1 MDHPVR
7 RNQNHSM
14 TRDDK
19 HLVFA
24 GFLVALPVVAWLSV
38 AAWRYGIDRPVAR
51 GLARIVKLT
60 PRDDFLIGALV
71 LGLVAGFFLGDWLV
85 RRFDTQFGGAAFK
98 RFLRGTRMIS
108 QRSLQKLT
116 AESGKAQVLVA
127 GTPIPTWLETLHLLV
142 AGATGTGK
150 TVGIAQI
157 IETLLRRGD
166 RAIIVDPNGAF
177 LSRFYFPGDVVLN
190 PFDKRSEA
198 WSIFNELRDEYD
210 FKRYALSVVPEG
222 LTDEA
227 EEWNGYAR
235 LLFQAATKK
244 MAKRGN
250 TTVVHL
256 IKLLTAESE
265 DTLKEFLADTE
276 AEGLFV
282 GAKEALSSARFI
294 LAKYLDPH
302 RYLKDAGKFSIR
314 RWLED
319 EGGGNLYITWR
330 EDMLE
335 ALKPL
340 VSTWVDILCTS
351 ILSLPESPARRLWM
365 VIDELDSLQKLP
377 SLEDSLT
384 KGRKHGLRIVAG
396 IQSTAQLE
404 RTNGEKDATVLRSCF
419 RNILVLGGGRSD
431 SKTAEDL
438 SKSLGEHEVERET
451 QGESSN
457 DRGGSRSRT
466 TRIERER
473 VVMPSEIQSLPE
485 LTGYLGFAGDLPI
498 ARVELVPR
506 HHPMR
511 HPAIVE

>member
-1 MDHPVR
+1 
-7 RNQNHSM
+7 M
-14 TRDDK
+14 TRDDRS
-19 HLVFA
+19 LVF
-24 GFLVALPVVAWLSV
+24 LALLLGMPL
-38 AAWRYGIDRPVAR
+38 AAWIAMALIRYSVERPMLRSLVRVA
-51 GLARIVKLT
+51 KLT
-60 PRDDFLIGALV
+60 PEDNFLIGALV
-71 LGLVAGFFLGDWLV
+71 IGAFAGFILGDWIV
-85 RRFDTQFGGAAFK
+85 RRFDSQFGGAAFR

-108 QRSLQKLT
+108 HRSLQSHT
-116 AESGKAQVLVA
+116 REAGEAQVLVA
-127 GTPIPTWLETLHLLV
+127 DTPIPIWLETLHLLL

-150 TVGIAQI
+150 TVALAQI
-157 IETLLRRGD
+157 IETILRRGD
-166 RAIIVDPNGAF
+166 RLIIVDPNGTF
-177 LSRFYFPGDVVLN
+177 LSRFYLPGDVILN
-190 PFDKRSEA
+190 PFDRRSES
-198 WSIFNELRDEYD
+198 WNIFNELRDPYD
-210 FKRYALSVVPEG
+210 FKRYALSVVPKG

-235 LLFQAATKK
+235 LLFQAATRK
-244 MAKRGN
+244 MSAVGN
-250 TTVVHL
+250 TDIFSL
-256 IKLLTAESE
+256 IKLLSAETDES
-265 DTLKEFLADTE
+265 LKDFLGDTE

-282 GAKEALSSARFI
+282 GAKQALSSARFI

-302 RYLKDAGKFSIR
+302 QYLKDGADFSIR

-319 EGGGNLYITWR
+319 ESGGNLYITWR

-377 SLEDSLT
+377 SLEDALT

-438 SKSLGEHEVERET
+438 SRSLGEHEVERET
-451 QGESSN
+451 IGETSN

-466 TRIERER
+466 IRIERER

-485 LTGYLGFAGDLPI
+485 LTGYVAFAGDIPI
-498 ARVELVPR
+498 ARVKLSPQ
-506 HHPMR
+506 HYATR

>member
-1 MDHPVR
+1 
-7 RNQNHSM
+7 M

-19 HLVFA
+19 SLVFLSLLI
-24 GFLVALPVVAWLSV
+24 GLPVVAWVSV
-38 AAWRYGIDRPVAR
+38 AAWRYGVERPVVRSFVKIA
-51 GLARIVKLT
+51 KLT
-60 PRDDFLIGALV
+60 PEDNFLIGALV
-71 LGLVAGFFLGDWLV
+71 VGAFTGFFLGDWIV
-85 RRFDTQFGGAAFK
+85 RRYDSKFGGAAFK
-98 RFLRGTRMIS
+98 RFLRGTRMINHC
-108 QRSLQKLT
+108 SLQNRT
-116 AESGKAQVLVA
+116 RESGKAQVLVA
-127 GTPIPTWLETLHLLV
+127 DTPIPTWLETLHLLL

-150 TVGIAQI
+150 TVALGQI
-157 IETLLRRGD
+157 IETILRRGD
-166 RAIIVDPNGAF
+166 RLIIVDPNGTF
-177 LSRFYFPGDVVLN
+177 LSRFYLPGDVILN
-190 PFDKRSEA
+190 PFDRRSES
-198 WSIFNELRDEYD
+198 WNIFNELRDPYD
-210 FKRYALSVVPEG
+210 FKRYALSVVPKG

-235 LLFQAATKK
+235 LLFQAATRK
-244 MAKRGN
+244 MAAVGN
-250 TTVVHL
+250 TDIFSL
-256 IKLLTAESE
+256 IKLLSAESDE
-265 DTLKEFLADTE
+265 SLKEFLGDTE

-282 GAKEALSSARFI
+282 GAKQALSSARFI

-302 RYLKDAGKFSIR
+302 QYLKDGAEFSIR

-319 EGGGNLYITWR
+319 EQGGNLYITWR

-351 ILSLPESPARRLWM
+351 ILSLPESPTRRLWM

-377 SLEDSLT
+377 SLEDALT

-438 SKSLGEHEVERET
+438 SRSLGEHEVAREPL
-451 QGESSN
+451 GETSN

-466 TRIERER
+466 MRIERER

-485 LTGYLGFAGDLPI
+485 LTGYVAFAGDIAI
-498 ARVELVPR
+498 ARVKLVPQSY
-506 HHPMR
+506 PAR

>member
-1 MDHPVR
+1 
-7 RNQNHSM
+7 M
-14 TRDDK
+14 TRDDRN
-19 HLVFA
+19 LVF
-24 GFLVALPVVAWLSV
+24 LALLLGMPLTAWISMALIRYSV
-38 AAWRYGIDRPVAR
+38 ERPVLR
-51 GLARIVKLT
+51 GLVRVAKLT
-60 PRDDFLIGALV
+60 PEDNFLIGALV
-71 LGLVAGFFLGDWLV
+71 VGAFAGFFLGDWIV
-85 RRFDTQFGGAAFK
+85 RRFDSRFGGAAFR

-108 QRSLQKLT
+108 HRSLQGRT
-116 AESGKAQVLVA
+116 RETGAVQVLVA
-127 GTPIPTWLETLHLLV
+127 DTPIPTWLETLHLLL

-150 TVGIAQI
+150 TVALGQI
-157 IETLLRRGD
+157 IETILRRGD
-166 RAIIVDPNGAF
+166 RLIMVDPNGTF
-177 LSRFYFPGDVVLN
+177 LSRFYLPGDAILN
-190 PFDKRSEA
+190 PFDQRSES
-198 WSIFNELRDEYD
+198 WNIFNELRDPYD
-210 FKRYALSVVPEG
+210 FKRYALSVVPKG

-235 LLFQAATKK
+235 LLFQAATRK
-244 MAKRGN
+244 MAAVGN
-250 TTVVHL
+250 TDIFSL
-256 IKLLTAESE
+256 IKLLSAETDES
-265 DTLKEFLADTE
+265 LKDFLGDTE

-282 GAKEALSSARFI
+282 GAKQALSSARFI

-302 RYLKDAGKFSIR
+302 QYLKDGADFSIR
-314 RWLED
+314 RWLEN
-319 EGGGNLYITWR
+319 ESGGNLYITWR

-377 SLEDSLT
+377 SLEDALT

-438 SKSLGEHEVERET
+438 SRSLGEHEVERET
-451 QGESSN
+451 VGETSN

-466 TRIERER
+466 IRIERER

-485 LTGYLGFAGDLPI
+485 LTGYVAFAGDIPI
-498 ARVELVPR
+498 ARVKLSPR
-506 HHPMR
+506 HYVTR

>member
-1 MDHPVR
+1 
-7 RNQNHSM
+7 M

-24 GFLVALPVVAWLSV
+24 GFLVVLPVVAWLSM
-38 AAWRYGIDRPVAR
+38 AAWRYGIDRPVAH
-51 GLARIVKLT
+51 GLARIAKLT

-71 LGLVAGFFLGDWLV
+71 LGLVAGFFLADWLV

-108 QRSLQKLT
+108 QRSLRKLT
-116 AESGKAQVLVA
+116 AEPGKAQVLVA

-235 LLFQAATKK
+235 LLFQAATRK
-244 MAKRGN
+244 MAQRGN

-302 RYLKDAGKFSIR
+302 RYLKEGGAFSIR

-319 EGGGNLYITWR
+319 ESGGNLYITWR

-351 ILSLPESPARRLWM
+351 ILSLPESPDRRLWT

-377 SLEDSLT
+377 SLEDALT

-419 RNILVLGGGRSD
+419 RSILVLGGGRSD

-485 LTGYLGFAGDLPI
+485 LTGYLGFAGELPI

-506 HHPMR
+506 HYPMR

>member
-1 MDHPVR
+1 
-7 RNQNHSM
+7 M

-19 HLVFA
+19 NLVFI
-24 GFLVALPVVAWLSV
+24 GVMVGLPVVAWLSV
-38 AAWRYGIDRPVAR
+38 AAWRYEVDQPVGR
-51 GLARIVKLT
+51 GLLRIAKLT
-60 PRDDFLIGALV
+60 PHDDFLIGALV
-71 LGLVAGFFLGDWLV
+71 LGVLAGFALADWIV
-85 RRFDTQFGGAAFK
+85 RRYDTHFGGASFK

-108 QRSLQKLT
+108 HRGLQERTHEPSK
-116 AESGKAQVLVA
+116 EQVLVA
-127 GTPIPTWLETLHLLV
+127 DTPIPTWLESLHLLV

-150 TVGIAQI
+150 TVALGQT
-157 IETLLRRGD
+157 IETILRRGD
-166 RAIIVDPNGAF
+166 RLIIVDPNGTF
-177 LSRFYFPGDVVLN
+177 LSRFFFAGDVILN
-190 PFDKRSEA
+190 PFDKRSEG
-198 WSIFNELRDEYD
+198 WSIFNELRDAYD
-210 FKRYALSVVPEG
+210 FKRYALSVVPKG

-235 LLFQAATKK
+235 LLFQAATRK
-244 MAKRGN
+244 MASVGN
-250 TTVVHL
+250 TDIFSL
-256 IKLLTAESE
+256 IKLLSAESDE
-265 DTLKEFLADTE
+265 SLKEFLADTE

-302 RYLKDAGKFSIR
+302 QYLKDGGAFSIR

-319 EGGGNLYITWR
+319 DASGNLYVTWR

-351 ILSLPESPARRLWM
+351 ILSLPESPRRRTWM

-377 SLEDSLT
+377 SLEDALT

-438 SKSLGEHEVERET
+438 SRSLGEHEVERET
-451 QGESSN
+451 LGESSSS
-457 DRGGSRSRT
+457 RGGSRSRT

-485 LTGYLGFAGDLPI
+485 LTGYVAFAGDIPI
-498 ARVELVPR
+498 ARVKLVPQHYR
-506 HHPMR
+506 VR
-511 HPAIVE
+511 HPAIME

>member
-1 MDHPVR
+1 
-7 RNQNHSM
+7 M

-19 HLVFA
+19 QLVFA
-24 GFLVALPVVAWLSV
+24 GFLVGLPVVSWLTV

-51 GLARIVKLT
+51 GLARIAKLT
-60 PRDDFLIGALV
+60 PSDDFLIGALV
-71 LGLVAGFFLGDWLV
+71 LGLAAGFFLGDWLV

>member
-1 MDHPVR
+1 
-7 RNQNHSM
+7 
-14 TRDDK
+14 
-19 HLVFA
+19 
-24 GFLVALPVVAWLSV
+24 
-38 AAWRYGIDRPVAR
+38 
-51 GLARIVKLT
+51 
-60 PRDDFLIGALV
+60 
-71 LGLVAGFFLGDWLV
+71 
-85 RRFDTQFGGAAFK
+85 
-98 RFLRGTRMIS
+98 MI
-108 QRSLQKLT
+108 
-116 AESGKAQVLVA
+116 
-127 GTPIPTWLETLHLLV
+127 
-142 AGATGTGK
+142 
-150 TVGIAQI
+150 
-157 IETLLRRGD
+157 
-166 RAIIVDPNGAF
+166 
-177 LSRFYFPGDVVLN
+177 LN
-190 PFDKRSEA
+190 PFDTRSES
-198 WSIFNELRDEYD
+198 WSIFNELHDEYD
-210 FKRYALSVVPEG
+210 FKRYALSVVPKG
-222 LTDEA
+222 LTDDA

-244 MAKRGN
+244 MAAVGN
-250 TTVVHL
+250 TDIFSL
-256 IKLLTAESE
+256 IKLLAAESDE
-265 DTLKEFLADTE
+265 SLKEFLADTE

-302 RYLKDAGKFSIR
+302 QYLRDGGEFSIR
-314 RWLED
+314 RWLE

-351 ILSLPESPARRLWM
+351 ILSLPESPIRRIWM

-377 SLEDSLT
+377 SLEDAST

-396 IQSTAQLE
+396 IQSTAQLD

-451 QGESSN
+451 HGESAN

-466 TRIERER
+466 TRVERER

-485 LTGYLGFAGDLPI
+485 LTGYLAFAGDVPI
-498 ARVELVPR
+498 ARIKLTPR
-506 HHPMR
+506 HYPVR
-511 HPAIVE
+511 HPAILE

>member
-1 MDHPVR
+1 
-7 RNQNHSM
+7 M
-14 TRDDK
+14 TRDDRNF
-19 HLVFA
+19 VFI
-24 GFLVALPVVAWLSV
+24 GVMLGLPLVAWLGV
-38 AAWRYGIDRPVAR
+38 AAWRYGVERPVAR
-51 GLARIVKLT
+51 GLLRIAKLT
-60 PRDDFLIGALV
+60 PHDDYLIGALV
-71 LGLVAGFFLGDWLV
+71 LGVLGGFVLADWII
-85 RRFDTQFGGAAFK
+85 RRYDTQFGGASFK
-98 RFLRGTRMIS
+98 RFLRGARMIS
-108 QRSLQKLT
+108 HRSLQKRT
-116 AESGKAQVLVA
+116 QESGKAQVLVA
-127 GTPIPTWLETLHLLV
+127 DTPIPTRLETLHLLL

-150 TVGIAQI
+150 TVALGQI
-157 IETLLRRGD
+157 IETILRRGD
-166 RAIIVDPNGAF
+166 RLIIVDPNGTF
-177 LSRFYFPGDVVLN
+177 LSRFFLPGDIVLN
-190 PFDKRSEA
+190 PFDRRSES
-198 WSIFNELRDEYD
+198 WNIFNELRDAYD
-210 FKRYALSVVPEG
+210 FKRYALSVVPKG

-235 LLFQAATKK
+235 LLFQAATRK
-244 MAKRGN
+244 MAAVGN
-250 TTVVHL
+250 TDIFSL
-256 IKLLTAESE
+256 IKLLSAESDE
-265 DTLKEFLADTE
+265 SLKEFLGDTE

-282 GAKEALSSARFI
+282 GARQALSSARFI

-302 RYLKDAGKFSIR
+302 QYLKDGAEFSIR

-319 EGGGNLYITWR
+319 EQGGNLYITWR

-351 ILSLPESPARRLWM
+351 ILSLPESPTRRLWM

-377 SLEDSLT
+377 SLEDALT

-431 SKTAEDL
+431 SKTADDL
-438 SKSLGEHEVERET
+438 SRALGEHEVERET
-451 QGESSN
+451 LGETSN

-466 TRIERER
+466 LRIERER

-485 LTGYLGFAGDLPI
+485 LTGYVAFAGDIPI
-498 ARVELVPR
+498 ARVKLAPQSY
-506 HHPMR
+506 PAR

>member
-1 MDHPVR
+1 
-7 RNQNHSM
+7 M
-14 TRDDK
+14 TKDDK

-24 GFLVALPVVAWLSV
+24 GFLVVLPVAAWLSM
-38 AAWRYGIDRPVAR
+38 AAWRYGIDRPVAH
-51 GLARIVKLT
+51 GLARIAKLT

-71 LGLVAGFFLGDWLV
+71 LGLAAGFFLADWLV

-177 LSRFYFPGDVVLN
+177 LSRFYFPGDIVLN

-244 MAKRGN
+244 MAQRGN

-319 EGGGNLYITWR
+319 ERGGNLYITWR

-351 ILSLPESPARRLWM
+351 ILSLPESPDRRLWT

-377 SLEDSLT
+377 SLEDALT

-419 RNILVLGGGRSD
+419 RSILVLGGGRSD

-506 HHPMR
+506 HYPMR

>member
-1 MDHPVR
+1 
-7 RNQNHSM
+7 M
-14 TRDDK
+14 TRDDRN
-19 HLVFA
+19 LVFL
-24 GFLVALPVVAWLSV
+24 GVLIGMPL
-38 AAWRYGIDRPVAR
+38 AAWISMAVIRYSVERPVLRSLVRVA
-51 GLARIVKLT
+51 KLT
-60 PRDDFLIGALV
+60 REDNFLIGALV
-71 LGLVAGFFLGDWLV
+71 IGAFAGFFLGDWIV
-85 RRFDTQFGGAAFK
+85 RRFDSQFGGAAFR

-108 QRSLQKLT
+108 HRSLQSRT
-116 AESGKAQVLVA
+116 REAGEAQVLVA
-127 GTPIPTWLETLHLLV
+127 DTPIPTWLETLHLLL

-150 TVGIAQI
+150 TVALGQI
-157 IETLLRRGD
+157 IETILRRCD
-166 RAIIVDPNGAF
+166 RLIIVDPNGTF
-177 LSRFYFPGDVVLN
+177 LSRFYLPGDAILN
-190 PFDKRSEA
+190 PFDRRSES
-198 WSIFNELRDEYD
+198 WNIFNELRDPYD
-210 FKRYALSVVPEG
+210 FKRYALSVVPKG

-235 LLFQAATKK
+235 LLFQAATRK
-244 MAKRGN
+244 MAAVGN
-250 TTVVHL
+250 TDIFSL
-256 IKLLTAESE
+256 IKLLSAETDES
-265 DTLKEFLADTE
+265 LKDFLGDTE

-282 GAKEALSSARFI
+282 GAKQALSSARFI

-302 RYLKDAGKFSIR
+302 QYLKDGAEFSIR

-319 EGGGNLYITWR
+319 ESGGNLYITWR

-351 ILSLPESPARRLWM
+351 ILSLPEGPPRRLWM

-377 SLEDSLT
+377 SLEDALT

-438 SKSLGEHEVERET
+438 SRSLGEHEVERET
-451 QGESSN
+451 VGETSS

-466 TRIERER
+466 IRIERER

-485 LTGYLGFAGDLPI
+485 LTGYVAFAGDIPI
-498 ARVELVPR
+498 ARVKLSPR
-506 HHPMR
+506 YYATR

>member
-1 MDHPVR
+1 
-7 RNQNHSM
+7 M

-19 HLVFA
+19 SLVFLSLLI
-24 GFLVALPVVAWLSV
+24 GLPVVAWVSV
-38 AAWRYGIDRPVAR
+38 AAWRYGVERPVVR
-51 GLARIVKLT
+51 GFVKIAKLT
-60 PRDDFLIGALV
+60 PQDNFLIGALV
-71 LGLVAGFFLGDWLV
+71 VGAFTGFFLGDWIV
-85 RRFDTQFGGAAFK
+85 RRYDSKFGGGAFK

-108 QRSLQKLT
+108 HRSLQNRT
-116 AESGKAQVLVA
+116 RESGKEQVLIA
-127 GTPIPTWLETLHLLV
+127 GTPIPTWLETLHLLL

-150 TVGIAQI
+150 TVALGQI
-157 IETLLRRGD
+157 IETILRRGD
-166 RAIIVDPNGAF
+166 RLIIVDPNGTF
-177 LSRFYFPGDVVLN
+177 LSRFFLPGDIVLN
-190 PFDKRSEA
+190 PFDRRSES
-198 WSIFNELRDEYD
+198 WNIFNELRDPYD
-210 FKRYALSVVPEG
+210 FKRYALSVVPKG

-235 LLFQAATKK
+235 LLFQAATRK
-244 MAKRGN
+244 MAAVGN
-250 TTVVHL
+250 TDIFSL
-256 IKLLTAESE
+256 IKLLSAESDE
-265 DTLKEFLADTE
+265 SLKEFLGDTE

-282 GAKEALSSARFI
+282 GARQALSSARFI

-302 RYLKDAGKFSIR
+302 QYLKDGAEFSIR

-319 EGGGNLYITWR
+319 EQGGNLYITWR

-351 ILSLPESPARRLWM
+351 ILSLPESPTRQLWM

-377 SLEDSLT
+377 SLEDALT

-438 SKSLGEHEVERET
+438 SRSLGEHEVERET
-451 QGESSN
+451 MGETSN

-466 TRIERER
+466 LRIERER

-485 LTGYLGFAGDLPI
+485 LTGYVAFAGDFPI
-498 ARVELVPR
+498 ARVKLAPQSY
-506 HHPMR
+506 PTR

>member
-1 MDHPVR
+1 M
-7 RNQNHSM
+7 N
-14 TRDDK
+14 RDDRQ
-19 HLVFA
+19 LVFA
-24 GFLVALPVVAWLSV
+24 GLLVGLPV
-38 AAWRYGIDRPVAR
+38 AAWLAVATLRYGIERPVAR
-51 GLARIVKLT
+51 DLVRIARLT
-60 PRDDFLIGALV
+60 PGDEFLVGALV
-71 LGLVAGFFLGDWLV
+71 LGLVAGFFLADWIV
-85 RRFDTQFGGAAFK
+85 RRFDAQFGGAAYK
-98 RFLRGTRMIS
+98 RFVRGTRMIS
-108 QRSLQKLT
+108 QRSLQNRT
-116 AESGKAQVLVA
+116 SESGKSQVLVA
-127 GTPIPTWLETLHLLV
+127 DTPIPTWLETLHLLV
-142 AGATGTGK
+142 TGATGTGK

-157 IETLLRRGD
+157 VETILRRGD

-177 LSRFYFPGDVVLN
+177 LARFYFPGDVVLN
-190 PFDKRSEA
+190 PFDRRSKP

-210 FKRYALSVVPEG
+210 YKRYALSVVPEG
-222 LTDEA
+222 LTDDA

-244 MAKRGN
+244 LAEVSN
-250 TTVVHL
+250 PDVVSL

-265 DTLKEFLADTE
+265 ESLKEFLSDTE

-302 RYLKDAGKFSIR
+302 RYLKEGGTFSIR

-319 EGGGNLYITWR
+319 EKGGNLYITWR

-351 ILSLPESPARRLWM
+351 ILSLPENADRRLWM

-377 SLEDSLT
+377 SLEDALT

-404 RTNGEKDATVLRSCF
+404 RTNGEKDATVLRTCF
-419 RNILVLGGGRSD
+419 RSILVLGGGRSD
-431 SKTAEDL
+431 SKTADDL
-438 SKSLGEHEVERET
+438 SRSLGEHEVERET
-451 QGESSN
+451 QGETSN
-457 DRGGSRSRT
+457 SRGGSRSRT

-485 LTGYLGFAGDLPI
+485 LTGYLAFAGDLPI
-498 ARVELVPR
+498 ARVALVPR
-506 HHPMR
+506 RYPMR

>member
-1 MDHPVR
+1 
-7 RNQNHSM
+7 
-14 TRDDK
+14 
-19 HLVFA
+19 
-24 GFLVALPVVAWLSV
+24 
-38 AAWRYGIDRPVAR
+38 
-51 GLARIVKLT
+51 
-60 PRDDFLIGALV
+60 
-71 LGLVAGFFLGDWLV
+71 
-85 RRFDTQFGGAAFK
+85 
-98 RFLRGTRMIS
+98 
-108 QRSLQKLT
+108 
-116 AESGKAQVLVA
+116 VLVA
-127 GTPIPTWLETLHLLV
+127 DTPMPTWLETLHLLV

-150 TVGIAQI
+150 TVALGQV
-157 IETLLRRGD
+157 IETILRRGD
-166 RAIIVDPNGAF
+166 RLIIVDPNGSF
-177 LSRFYFPGDVVLN
+177 LSRFFFPGDVILN
-190 PFDKRSEA
+190 PFDRRSEA
-198 WSIFNELRDEYD
+198 WSIFNELRDAYD
-210 FKRYALSVVPEG
+210 FKRYALSVVPKG

-235 LLFQAATKK
+235 LLFQAATRK
-244 MAKRGN
+244 MASVRN
-250 TTVVHL
+250 TDIFSL
-256 IKLLTAESE
+256 IKLLSTESDE
-265 DTLKEFLADTE
+265 SLKEFLADTE

-282 GAKEALSSARFI
+282 GAREALSSARFI

-302 RYLKDAGKFSIR
+302 QYLKKEGGPFSIR

-351 ILSLPESPARRLWM
+351 ILSLPEGPRRRTWM

-377 SLEDSLT
+377 SLEDALT

-419 RNILVLGGGRSD
+419 RNILVLGGGRAD

-438 SKSLGEHEVERET
+438 SRSLGEHEVERET
-451 QGESSN
+451 VGESTSN
-457 DRGGSRSRT
+457 RGGSHNRT

-485 LTGYLGFAGDLPI
+485 LTGYVAFAEDIPI
-498 ARVELVPR
+498 ARVRLVPQR
-506 HHPMR
+506 HRAR

>member
-1 MDHPVR
+1 
-7 RNQNHSM
+7 M

-24 GFLVALPVVAWLSV
+24 GFLVVLPVVAWLSM
-38 AAWRYGIDRPVAR
+38 AAWRYGIDRPVAH
-51 GLARIVKLT
+51 GLARIAKLT
-60 PRDDFLIGALV
+60 PRDDFLMGALV
-71 LGLVAGFFLGDWLV
+71 LGLVVGFFLADWLV

-108 QRSLQKLT
+108 QRSLRKLT
-116 AESGKAQVLVA
+116 AESGKPQVLVA

-235 LLFQAATKK
+235 LLFQAATRK
-244 MAKRGN
+244 MAQRGN

-302 RYLKDAGKFSIR
+302 RYLKEGGAFSIR

-319 EGGGNLYITWR
+319 ESGGNLYITWR

-351 ILSLPESPARRLWM
+351 ILSLPESPDRRLWT

-377 SLEDSLT
+377 SLEDALT

-506 HHPMR
+506 HYPMR

>member
-1 MDHPVR
+1 
-7 RNQNHSM
+7 M

-19 HLVFA
+19 NIVFI
-24 GFLVALPVVAWLSV
+24 GVMVGLPVVAWLSV
-38 AAWRYGIDRPVAR
+38 AAWRYEVDQPVGR
-51 GLARIVKLT
+51 GLLRIAKLT
-60 PRDDFLIGALV
+60 PHDDFLIGALV
-71 LGLVAGFFLGDWLV
+71 LGVLAGFALADWIV
-85 RRFDTQFGGAAFK
+85 RRYDTHFGGASFK

-108 QRSLQKLT
+108 HRGLQERTHEPSK
-116 AESGKAQVLVA
+116 EQVLVA
-127 GTPIPTWLETLHLLV
+127 DTPIPTWLESLHLLV

-150 TVGIAQI
+150 TVALGQT
-157 IETLLRRGD
+157 IETILRRGD
-166 RAIIVDPNGAF
+166 RLIIVDPNGTF
-177 LSRFYFPGDVVLN
+177 LSRFFFAGDVILN
-190 PFDKRSEA
+190 PFDKRSEG
-198 WSIFNELRDEYD
+198 WSIFNELRDAYD
-210 FKRYALSVVPEG
+210 FKRYALSVVPKG

-235 LLFQAATKK
+235 LLFQAATRK
-244 MAKRGN
+244 MASVGN
-250 TTVVHL
+250 TDIFSL
-256 IKLLTAESE
+256 IKLLSAESDE
-265 DTLKEFLADTE
+265 SLKEFLADTE

-302 RYLKDAGKFSIR
+302 QYLKDGGAFSIR

-319 EGGGNLYITWR
+319 DASGNLYVTWR

-351 ILSLPESPARRLWM
+351 ILSLPESPRRRTWM

-377 SLEDSLT
+377 SLEDALT

-438 SKSLGEHEVERET
+438 SRSLGEHEVERET
-451 QGESSN
+451 LGESSSS
-457 DRGGSRSRT
+457 RGGSRSRT

-485 LTGYLGFAGDLPI
+485 LTGYVAFAGDIPI
-498 ARVELVPR
+498 ARVKLVPQHYR
-506 HHPMR
+506 VR
-511 HPAIVE
+511 HPAIME

>member
-1 MDHPVR
+1 
-7 RNQNHSM
+7 M

-24 GFLVALPVVAWLSV
+24 GFLVVLPVVAWLSM
-38 AAWRYGIDRPVAR
+38 AAWRYGIDRPVAH
-51 GLARIVKLT
+51 GLARIAKLT

-71 LGLVAGFFLGDWLV
+71 LGLVVGFFLADWLV

-108 QRSLQKLT
+108 QRSLRKLT

-177 LSRFYFPGDVVLN
+177 LSRFYFPGDIVLN

-235 LLFQAATKK
+235 LLFQAATRK
-244 MAKRGN
+244 MAQRGN

-302 RYLKDAGKFSIR
+302 RYLKEGGAFSIR

-319 EGGGNLYITWR
+319 ESGGNLYITWR

-351 ILSLPESPARRLWM
+351 ILSLPESPDRRLWT

-377 SLEDSLT
+377 SLEDALT

-419 RNILVLGGGRSD
+419 RSILVLGGGRSD

-506 HHPMR
+506 HYPMR

>member
-1 MDHPVR
+1 
-7 RNQNHSM
+7 M

-19 HLVFA
+19 NLVFI
-24 GFLVALPVVAWLSV
+24 GVMVGLPVVAWLSV
-38 AAWRYGIDRPVAR
+38 AAWRYEVEQPVGR
-51 GLARIVKLT
+51 GLLRIAKLT
-60 PRDDFLIGALV
+60 PHDDFLIGALV
-71 LGLVAGFFLGDWLV
+71 LGVLAGFALADWIV
-85 RRFDTQFGGAAFK
+85 RRYDTHFGGASFK

-108 QRSLQKLT
+108 HRGLQERTHEPSK
-116 AESGKAQVLVA
+116 EQVLVA
-127 GTPIPTWLETLHLLV
+127 DTPIPTWLESLHLLV

-150 TVGIAQI
+150 TVALGQT
-157 IETLLRRGD
+157 IETILRRGD
-166 RAIIVDPNGAF
+166 RLIIVDPNGTF
-177 LSRFYFPGDVVLN
+177 LSRFFFAGDVILN
-190 PFDKRSEA
+190 PFDKRSEG
-198 WSIFNELRDEYD
+198 WSIFNELRDAYD
-210 FKRYALSVVPEG
+210 FKRYALSVVPKG

-235 LLFQAATKK
+235 LLFQAATRK
-244 MAKRGN
+244 MASVGN
-250 TTVVHL
+250 TDIFSL
-256 IKLLTAESE
+256 IKLLSAESDE
-265 DTLKEFLADTE
+265 SLKEFLADTE

-302 RYLKDAGKFSIR
+302 QYLKDGGAFSIR

-319 EGGGNLYITWR
+319 DASGNLYVTWR

-351 ILSLPESPARRLWM
+351 ILSLPESPRRRTWM

-377 SLEDSLT
+377 SLEDALT

-438 SKSLGEHEVERET
+438 SRSLGEHEVERET
-451 QGESSN
+451 LGESSSS
-457 DRGGSRSRT
+457 RGGSRSRT

-485 LTGYLGFAGDLPI
+485 LTGYVAFAGDIPI
-498 ARVELVPR
+498 ARVKLVPQHYR
-506 HHPMR
+506 VR
-511 HPAIVE
+511 HPAIME

>member
-1 MDHPVR
+1 
-7 RNQNHSM
+7 M

-19 HLVFA
+19 SFVFL
-24 GFLVALPVVAWLSV
+24 GFLIGLPVVAWVSM
-38 AAWRYGIDRPVAR
+38 AAWRYGVERPVLR
-51 GLARIVKLT
+51 GLVRVAKLT
-60 PRDDFLIGALV
+60 PEDNFLIGALV
-71 LGLVAGFFLGDWLV
+71 LGAFAGFFLGDWII
-85 RRFDTQFGGAAFK
+85 RRYDSRFGGAAFK

-108 QRSLQKLT
+108 HRSLQNRT
-116 AESGKAQVLVA
+116 RESGKEQVLVA
-127 GTPIPTWLETLHLLV
+127 GTPIPTWLETFHLLL

-150 TVGIAQI
+150 TVALGQI
-157 IETLLRRGD
+157 IETILRRGD
-166 RAIIVDPNGAF
+166 RLIIVDPNGTF
-177 LSRFYFPGDVVLN
+177 LSRFFLPGDIVLN
-190 PFDKRSEA
+190 PFDKRSES
-198 WSIFNELRDEYD
+198 WNIFNELRDAYD
-210 FKRYALSVVPEG
+210 FKRYALSVVPKG

-235 LLFQAATKK
+235 LLFQAATRK
-244 MAKRGN
+244 MAAVGN
-250 TTVVHL
+250 TDTFSL
-256 IKLLTAESE
+256 IKLLSAESDE
-265 DTLKEFLADTE
+265 SLKEFLGDTE

-282 GAKEALSSARFI
+282 GARQALSSARFI

-302 RYLKDAGKFSIR
+302 QYLKDGAEFSIR

-319 EGGGNLYITWR
+319 EEGGNLYITWR

-351 ILSLPESPARRLWM
+351 ILSLPESPTRRLWM

-377 SLEDSLT
+377 SLEDALT

-431 SKTAEDL
+431 SKTADDL
-438 SKSLGEHEVERET
+438 SRALGEHEVERET
-451 QGESSN
+451 LGETSN

-466 TRIERER
+466 LRIERER

-485 LTGYLGFAGDLPI
+485 LTGYVAFAGDIPI
-498 ARVELVPR
+498 ARVKLAPQ
-506 HHPMR
+506 HYPAR

>member
-1 MDHPVR
+1 
-7 RNQNHSM
+7 M

-19 HLVFA
+19 NLVFI
-24 GFLVALPVVAWLSV
+24 GVMVGLPVVAWLSV
-38 AAWRYGIDRPVAR
+38 AAWRYEVDQPVGR
-51 GLARIVKLT
+51 GLLRIAKLT
-60 PRDDFLIGALV
+60 PHDDFLIGALV
-71 LGLVAGFFLGDWLV
+71 LGVLAGFALANWIV
-85 RRFDTQFGGAAFK
+85 RRYDTHFGGASFK

-108 QRSLQKLT
+108 HRGLQERTHEPSK
-116 AESGKAQVLVA
+116 EQVLVA
-127 GTPIPTWLETLHLLV
+127 DTPIPTWLESLHLLV

-150 TVGIAQI
+150 TVALGQT
-157 IETLLRRGD
+157 IETILRRGD
-166 RAIIVDPNGAF
+166 RLIIVDPNGTF
-177 LSRFYFPGDVVLN
+177 LSRFFFAGDVILN
-190 PFDKRSEA
+190 PFDKRSEG
-198 WSIFNELRDEYD
+198 WSIFNELRDAYD
-210 FKRYALSVVPEG
+210 FKRYALSVVPKG

-235 LLFQAATKK
+235 LLFQAATRK
-244 MAKRGN
+244 MASVGN
-250 TTVVHL
+250 TDIFSL
-256 IKLLTAESE
+256 IKLLSAESDE
-265 DTLKEFLADTE
+265 SLKEFLADTE

-302 RYLKDAGKFSIR
+302 QYLKDGGAFSIR

-319 EGGGNLYITWR
+319 DASGNLYVTWR

-351 ILSLPESPARRLWM
+351 ILSLPESPRRRTWM

-377 SLEDSLT
+377 SLEDALT

-438 SKSLGEHEVERET
+438 SRSLGEHEVERET
-451 QGESSN
+451 LGESSSS
-457 DRGGSRSRT
+457 RGGSRSRT

-485 LTGYLGFAGDLPI
+485 LTGYVAFAGDIPI
-498 ARVELVPR
+498 ARVKLVPQHYR
-506 HHPMR
+506 VR
-511 HPAIVE
+511 HPAIME

>member
-1 MDHPVR
+1 MDHPAEPTG
-7 RNQNHSM
+7 QTSM

-19 HLVFA
+19 NLVFI
-24 GFLVALPVVAWLSV
+24 GVMVGLPVVAWLSV
-38 AAWRYGIDRPVAR
+38 AAWRYEVDQPVGR
-51 GLARIVKLT
+51 GLLRIAKLT
-60 PRDDFLIGALV
+60 PHDDFLIGALV
-71 LGLVAGFFLGDWLV
+71 LGVLAGFALADWIV
-85 RRFDTQFGGAAFK
+85 RRYDTHFGGASFK

-108 QRSLQKLT
+108 HRGLQERTHEPSK
-116 AESGKAQVLVA
+116 EQVLVA
-127 GTPIPTWLETLHLLV
+127 DTPIPTWLESLHLLV

-150 TVGIAQI
+150 TVALGQT
-157 IETLLRRGD
+157 IETILRRGD
-166 RAIIVDPNGAF
+166 RLIIVDPNGTF
-177 LSRFYFPGDVVLN
+177 LSRFFFAGDVILN
-190 PFDKRSEA
+190 PFDKRSEG
-198 WSIFNELRDEYD
+198 WSIFNELRDAYD
-210 FKRYALSVVPEG
+210 FKRYALSVVPKG

-235 LLFQAATKK
+235 LLFQAATRK
-244 MAKRGN
+244 MASVGN
-250 TTVVHL
+250 TDIFSL
-256 IKLLTAESE
+256 IKLLSAESDE
-265 DTLKEFLADTE
+265 SLKEFLADTE

-302 RYLKDAGKFSIR
+302 QYLKDGGAFSIR

-319 EGGGNLYITWR
+319 DASGNLYVTWR

-351 ILSLPESPARRLWM
+351 ILSLPESPRRRTWM

-377 SLEDSLT
+377 SLEDALT

-438 SKSLGEHEVERET
+438 SRSLGEHEVERET
-451 QGESSN
+451 LGESSSS
-457 DRGGSRSRT
+457 RGGSRSRT

-485 LTGYLGFAGDLPI
+485 LTGYVAFAGDIPI
-498 ARVELVPR
+498 ARVKLVPQHYR
-506 HHPMR
+506 VR
-511 HPAIVE
+511 HPAIME

>member
-1 MDHPVR
+1 M
-7 RNQNHSM
+7 S
-14 TRDDK
+14 RDDK
-19 HLVFA
+19 QLVFA
-24 GFLVALPVVAWLSV
+24 GCLVVLPVVAWLSM
-38 AAWRYGIDRPVAR
+38 AAWRYGIDRPGAH
-51 GLARIVKLT
+51 GLARIAKLT

-71 LGLVAGFFLGDWLV
+71 LGLVAGFFVADWLV

-108 QRSLQKLT
+108 QRSLRKLT

-177 LSRFYFPGDVVLN
+177 LSRFYFPGDIVLN

-198 WSIFNELRDEYD
+198 WSVFNELRDEYD
-210 FKRYALSVVPEG
+210 FKRYALSVVPQG

-235 LLFQAATKK
+235 LLFQAATRK
-244 MAKRGN
+244 MAAVGN
-250 TTVVHL
+250 TDTFSL
-256 IKLLTAESE
+256 IKLLSAESDE
-265 DTLKEFLADTE
+265 SLKEFLGDTE

-282 GAKEALSSARFI
+282 GAEQALSSARFI

-302 RYLKDAGKFSIR
+302 QYLKNGADFSIR

-319 EGGGNLYITWR
+319 ERGGNLYITWR

-340 VSTWVDILCTS
+340 VSTWVAILCTS
-351 ILSLPESPARRLWM
+351 ILSLPERPQRRTWM

-377 SLEDSLT
+377 SLEDALT

-431 SKTAEDL
+431 NKTAEDL

-451 QGESSN
+451 LGETAN
-457 DRGGSRSRT
+457 YRGASRSRT
-466 TRIERER
+466 KRIERER

-485 LTGYLGFAGDLPI
+485 LTGYLAFAGDLPI

-506 HHPMR
+506 QYALR
-511 HPAIVE
+511 HPAIIE

>member
-1 MDHPVR
+1 
-7 RNQNHSM
+7 M

-24 GFLVALPVVAWLSV
+24 GFLVVLPVVAWLSV
-38 AAWRYGIDRPVAR
+38 AVWRYGIDRPVAR
-51 GLARIVKLT
+51 GLARIAKLT
-60 PRDDFLIGALV
+60 PGDDFLIGALV
-71 LGLVAGFFLGDWLV
+71 LGLVAGFFVADWLV

-235 LLFQAATKK
+235 LLFQAATRK
-244 MAKRGN
+244 MAQRGN

-302 RYLKDAGKFSIR
+302 RYLKEGGAFSIR

-319 EGGGNLYITWR
+319 AGGGNLYITWR

-351 ILSLPESPARRLWM
+351 ILSLPESPERRLWM

-498 ARVELVPR
+498 ARVNLIPQHYPV
-506 HHPMR
+506 R
-511 HPAIVE
+511 HPAIFE